1 MVALCQ
7 LDIFI
12 PDSGSLKEKRFAIK
26 SLKTR
31 IRNKYNVSIS
41 ELEGTDKWQRVVLG
55 IAIVTN
61 DRKIVDTTFTKIMQ
75 FIDSDGRVEI
85 LDHFIDIF

>member
-1 MVALCQ
+1 MVAFCQ

-12 PDSGSLKEKRFAIK
+12 PESGSLKEKRFAVK

-41 ELEGTDKWQRVVLG
+41 ELDSTDKWQRVILG

-61 DRKIVDTTFTKIMQ
+61 DRKIVDTTFNKIIQ
-75 FIDSDGRVEI
+75 FIDNDGRVEI

>member
-12 PDSGSLKEKRFAIK
+12 PNSGSLKEKRFAIK

-41 ELEGTDKWQRVVLG
+41 ELDGTDKWQRVVLG

-61 DRKIVDTTFTKIMQ
+61 DRKIVDTTFTKIIQ

>member
-12 PDSGSLKEKRFAIK
+12 PESGSLKEKRFAIK

-61 DRKIVDTTFTKIMQ
+61 DRKIVDTTFNKIIQ

-85 LDHFIDIF
+85 LDHFVDIF

>member
-12 PDSGSLKEKRFAIK
+12 PNSGSLKEKRFAIK

-41 ELEGTDKWQRVVLG
+41 ELDGTDKWQRVVLG

-61 DRKIVDTTFTKIMQ
+61 DRKIVDATFTKIIQ

>member
-1 MVALCQ
+1 MVAFCQ

-12 PDSGSLKEKRFAIK
+12 PESGSLKEKRFAVK

-41 ELEGTDKWQRVVLG
+41 ELDGTDKWQRVVLG

-61 DRKIVDTTFTKIMQ
+61 DRKIVDTTFNKIIQ
-75 FIDSDGRVEI
+75 FIDNDGRVEI

>member
-12 PDSGSLKEKRFAIK
+12 PESGSLKEKRFAVK

-41 ELEGTDKWQRVVLG
+41 ELDGTDKWQRVVLG

-61 DRKIVDTTFTKIMQ
+61 DRKIVDTTFNKIIQ

-85 LDHFIDIF
+85 LDHFVDIF